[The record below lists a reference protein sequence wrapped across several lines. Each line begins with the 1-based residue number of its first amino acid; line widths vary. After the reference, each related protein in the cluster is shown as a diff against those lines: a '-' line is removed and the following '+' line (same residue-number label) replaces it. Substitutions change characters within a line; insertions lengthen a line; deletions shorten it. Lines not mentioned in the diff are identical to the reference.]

1 MGGVPPPDTYDP
13 ETAFIFPTILTSE
26 AERLGLAW
34 TNNSANVFTNLALGI
49 EALYNK
55 VSADISLSADEITKR
70 ILRSLA
76 DAYAEQQYL
85 ISKTDDSVW
94 GKITHVGDTILATI
108 TGTSEAIVDAA
119 YTFAIEGGVGLF
131 FSIFK
136 DMFFEEVEE
145 E

>member
-34 TNNSANVFTNLALGI
+34 TNNSANAFTNLALGI
-49 EALYNK
+49 ESLYNK

-76 DAYAEQQYL
+76 DAFETQGYL
-85 ISKTDDSVW
+85 ISTSDESIKDIIIKSFLGDAVPM
-94 GKITHVGDTILATI
+94 VG
-108 TGTSEAIVDAA
+108 AIGGLLDFGSNLVID
-119 YTFAIEGGVGLF
+119 GGVRLF
-131 FSIFK
+131 FGILT
-136 DMFFEEVEE
+136 DMFFEEVED
-145 E
+145 